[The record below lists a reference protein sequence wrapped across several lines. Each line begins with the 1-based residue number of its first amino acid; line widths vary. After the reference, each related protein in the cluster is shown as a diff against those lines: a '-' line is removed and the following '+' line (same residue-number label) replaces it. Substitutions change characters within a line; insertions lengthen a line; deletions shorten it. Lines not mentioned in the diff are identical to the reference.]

1 MHADYLPTADCPLP
15 TVFMQH
21 RNTEAALVIPQT
33 IREESVTERLLHQ
46 YEIIFELT
54 TQMLATH
61 KVSERILLA
70 LEAVTTGLGFRQA
83 AIALIDEKSAS
94 LRMRAATGFDEDEAV
109 ERLEMSLDSGAP
121 QVAIVYEGRPVW
133 ISARHDEAS
142 AAFLKQ
148 LASRTDIL
156 AIPLFGGQRSSNKLE
171 RDLAHSPRLSDKHW
185 EPEPVSCL
193 GVIYIGAERE
203 AMDDGMLDMLTRF
216 ADRVGLSISSATH
229 YERLTDIIG
238 KLQRERQWV
247 ESVMKSVADPI
258 VLTNLDNEILLQN
271 RRAEQLFSGSKNASE
286 GKRRALE
293 MNDLLFSA
301 YLSSAAVSSTE
312 FVQRDITLVDPLE
325 GSDLHYEV
333 ISTPALNSRGER
345 IGLVSIFRDVTD
357 LRDANEELALNI
369 IKLQQAE
376 AEARRERDRLNLIIE
391 NVGQPVAVCD
401 SRGNFILF
409 NARAELLFQTPAVGS
424 RPGATSAV
432 RANSVKLTSFIST
445 LASDFNTT
453 VRQAEIEL
461 INPRSGE
468 KLPMEITAVEVADI
482 KGEVTAV
489 VSILHDLSE
498 MRELE
503 RRRVEQQ
510 LFESE
515 KLAAVGRLAASIAHE
530 VNNPLEAIKN
540 SLYLLQ
546 TSKNQATN
554 ERFLEVARKETERVS
569 HIIRQMLGFAR
580 RAGEVE
586 WVNVNQVL
594 EETLILVEKKLK
606 QSGVSVVS
614 KFDPKLPAVR
624 ARADQ
629 LRQVFLN
636 LILNAQQAIDGKG
649 EIRINTI
656 NTEQA
661 LQPSIAIEISDTG
674 QGISEEELPRIFEP
688 FFSKRQKGTGLGLWV
703 TQDIVRQHGGRI
715 EVTSGG
721 QGEGTTFRI
730 ILLVDSPALGHE

>member
-1 MHADYLPTADCPLP
+1 MPQPLRKEGRDAERRLRQFEM
-15 TVFMQH
+15 VFD
-21 RNTEAALVIPQT
+21 
-33 IREESVTERLLHQ
+33 
-46 YEIIFELT
+46 LT
-54 TQMLATH
+54 TQMLATP
-61 KVSERILLA
+61 KVEERLLLA
-70 LEAVTTGLGFRQA
+70 LETATTGLGYPQA
-83 AIALIDEKSAS
+83 AIALIDERAS
-94 LRMRAATGFDEDEAV
+94 TLQMRAAVGFEDDEIV
-109 ERLEMSLDSGAP
+109 ERLAMPLDSGAP
-121 QVAIVYEGRPVW
+121 HVAIIYEGRPVW
-133 ISARHDEAS
+133 LAREGDEAT
-142 AAFLKQ
+142 AAFLAELGCRHDL
-148 LASRTDIL
+148 LAL
-156 AIPLFGGQRSSNKLE
+156 PLFGGQRLSKTLN
-171 RDLAHSPRLSDKHW
+171 RNLASSPRMADRHW
-185 EPEPVSCL
+185 GPEPVTCL
-193 GVIYIGAERE
+193 GVLYIGAER
-203 AMDDGMLDMLTRF
+203 AALDDDALEFLTRL
-216 ADRVGLSISSATH
+216 ADRIGQTVSSAMH
-229 YERLTDIIG
+229 YERLTELIS

-247 ESVMKSVADPI
+247 ESIMKSVADPI

-271 RRAEQLFSGSKNASE
+271 RRAEELFSGSKNANE

-301 YLSSAAVSSTE
+301 YLSSAAFSTND
-312 FVQRDITLVDPLE
+312 FVQRDITLVDPME
-325 GSDLHYEV
+325 GSDLHHEV
-333 ISTPALNSRGER
+333 ISTPAFNARGER

-357 LRDANEELALNI
+357 LRNANEELAQNI
-369 IKLQQAE
+369 LKLQQAE
-376 AEARRERDRLNLIIE
+376 MEARRERDRLDLIIE

-401 SRGNFILF
+401 QRGNFILF
-409 NARAELLFQTPAVGS
+409 NARAELLFQTLAADAPSSVTA
-424 RPGATSAV
+424 AV
-432 RANSVKLTSFIST
+432 RTNSVKLTSFIST
-445 LASDFNTT
+445 LASDAHTN
-453 VRQAEIEL
+453 VRRAEIEL
-461 INPRSGE
+461 VKPGTGE
-468 KLPMEITAVEVADI
+468 KLPMEITAVEVEDA

-546 TSKNQATN
+546 TSRSEETN
-554 ERFLEVARKETERVS
+554 ARFLEVARKETERVS

-594 EETLILVEKKLK
+594 EETMILIEKKLK
-606 QSGVSVVS
+606 QSGVRVERSLH
-614 KFDPKLPAVR
+614 PQLPAVR

-636 LILNAQQAIDGKG
+636 LILNAQQSIEGAGA
-649 EIRINTI
+649 IRINTMSE
-656 NTEQA
+656 EQA

-674 QGISEEELPRIFEP
+674 IGISEEELPRIFEP

-715 EVTSGG
+715 EVTST
-721 QGEGTTFRI
+721 QGFGTTFRI
-730 ILLVDSPALGHE
+730 ILLVDSPTLGA